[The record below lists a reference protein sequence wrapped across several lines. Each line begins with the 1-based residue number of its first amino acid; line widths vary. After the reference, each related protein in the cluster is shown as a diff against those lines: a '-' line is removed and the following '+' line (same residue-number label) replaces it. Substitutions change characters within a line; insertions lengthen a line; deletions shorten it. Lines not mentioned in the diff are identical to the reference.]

1 MLLAYNI
8 RDPTTIGVGGMSQ
21 TDTVNGRSG
30 LAARRDLAVVS
41 IVVLAYGVLAIR
53 LELSEVFTRWSAGY
67 EAWQLDELTGS
78 LFVVAA
84 GLAWFAFRRMSEA
97 RRELRERIAA
107 EARVARLLE
116 ENRALTRK
124 VLVAQEEERLALARD
139 LHDELGQR
147 CTALRAEASLLQ
159 HAARSAP
166 DIARIA
172 ERIAS
177 AADTQ
182 QTLARDLLR
191 RLRPP
196 MLDSLGLD
204 PALQELC
211 RAWEE
216 QHGVECAFLP
226 SSLPERID
234 DYVAITVYRLVQE
247 ALTNVARHAGATRVT
262 VRLNGRTASSSTL
275 ELDIADDGRGMASTG
290 GSHPGLGLEGMRERV
305 ASLAG
310 SMTLAGEPGRGVRIA
325 ISLPVPGA
333 AT

>member
-1 MLLAYNI
+1 
-8 RDPTTIGVGGMSQ
+8 MSY
-21 TDTVNGRSG
+21 TDTVTHRSG
-30 LAARRDLAVVS
+30 LAARRDLAMVS

-53 LELSEVFTRWSAGY
+53 LELSEIIARWSAGY
-67 EAWQLDELTGS
+67 EAWQLDELTGT
-78 LFVVAA
+78 LGVLATA
-84 GLAWFAFRRMSEA
+84 LAWFAFRRMRDA
-97 RRELRERIAA
+97 RREVQERIAA

-116 ENRALTRK
+116 ENRTLTRK
-124 VLVAQEEERLALARD
+124 VLVAQEQERLALARD

-159 HAARSAP
+159 RAARSTP

-177 AADTQ
+177 AADMQ
-182 QTLARDLLR
+182 QALARDLLR

-196 MLDSLGLD
+196 MLDSLGLE

-216 QHGVECAFLP
+216 QQGVDCAFLP
-226 SSLPERID
+226 SALPDTID

-247 ALTNVARHAGATRVT
+247 ALTNVARHAAATRVT
-262 VRLNGRTASSSTL
+262 VRLNGTTGSPPTL
-275 ELDIADDGRGMASTG
+275 ELDIADDGRGMASSG
-290 GSHPGLGLEGMRERV
+290 GAHPGLGLEGMRERV

-310 SMTLAGEPGRGVRIA
+310 RMTLASEPGRGVRIA
-325 ISLPVPGA
+325 ISLPLEGA
-333 AT
+333 ST